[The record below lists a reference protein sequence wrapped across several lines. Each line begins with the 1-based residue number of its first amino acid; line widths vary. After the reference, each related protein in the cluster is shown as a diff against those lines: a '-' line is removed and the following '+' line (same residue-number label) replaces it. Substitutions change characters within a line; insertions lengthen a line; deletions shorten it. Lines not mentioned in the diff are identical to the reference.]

1 MIMDKI
7 GRSLEK
13 IFTFLCKPFT
23 EYLRFFVMTFFMSVI
38 IDFIGFTQ
46 FESFYKAVFIAL
58 HHYVICYILTLIICI
73 LPKSFIKW
81 YKCFVYL
88 LLSINF
94 LIDIVCVYS
103 FHFTFDQEI
112 PAILIGTNSNETLEF
127 IETFIPVELIF
138 IIVFSFIL
146 FYILNR
152 ILYIVKFNENR
163 ILNVVLLFLVIF
175 TTFIFPFVSLK
186 NFGNVSVTKIST
198 FLKATAPPDLRDY
211 LVNPKLVNTMMD
223 KPKNVVMIIGE
234 SFSKRHSS
242 LYGYDKNT
250 NPYLQKLVQDS
261 LLYVFTNIT
270 SPATKTVPVF
280 KSIMSTYKPE
290 YGENVKWYECLTVQ
304 EVLRNSGYKTYW
316 ISNQSQAG
324 FYDNIITKYASLCDI
339 TSFSGNRFTGFRKT
353 DLDEIVLDSIR
364 KYDSENDCNELN
376 FTFIHLMGS
385 HHDFKKRYPSNF
397 NKFTVDD
404 YNDKLDNQKQVLLEY
419 DNSVLYNDSIIN
431 EIIKIYDDDESII
444 IYFSDHS
451 IDLYDSRDDYI
462 GHAIPNNEKSIKAG
476 TDIPFMIYMSPEYQ
490 ENYPRSKQ
498 RIINCIKRKYSTD
511 DIIYTIMDIIGVK
524 FENNDDVVKKS
535 LFR

>member
-1 MIMDKI
+1 MIMDNIK
-7 GRSLEK
+7 RSLEN

-23 EYLRFFVMTFFMSVI
+23 EYIRFFVTAFLMSVI
-38 IDFIGFTQ
+38 VDFIGFTQ
-46 FESFYKAVFIAL
+46 FESFYKAIFIAL
-58 HHYVICYILTLIICI
+58 HHYVICYVLTLIMCI
-73 LPKSFIKW
+73 LPNILIKW
-81 YKCFVYL
+81 YKYFVYL

-127 IETFIPVELIF
+127 IETFIPVELIL
-138 IIVFSFIL
+138 IILFSFIFFCL
-146 FYILNR
+146 LNR
-152 ILYIVKFNENR
+152 ILYRVKSKENS
-163 ILNVVLLFLVIF
+163 ILNVLLLSLVLLSF
-175 TTFIFPFVSLK
+175 FIFPFVSIK

-198 FLKATAPPDLRDY
+198 FLKATAPPDLSDY
-211 LVNPKLVNTMMD
+211 YVNPKLVNRINN

-250 NPYLQKLVQDS
+250 NPYLQQLVQDS
-261 LLYVFTNIT
+261 LLYVFANIT
-270 SPATKTVPVF
+270 SPATTTVPVF

-290 YGENVKWYECLTVQ
+290 YGDTIKWYECLSIQ
-304 EVLRNSGYKTYW
+304 EVLKKSGYKTYW

-324 FYDNIITKYASLCDI
+324 LYDNIIAKYASLCDI
-339 TSFSGNRFTGFRKT
+339 TSFSGNRFKGFRKT

-364 KYDSENDCNELN
+364 KYDLKHDSNELN

-385 HHDFKKRYPSNF
+385 HHDFKKRYPSSF

-404 YNDKLDNQKQVLLEY
+404 YIDKLDSQKQALSEY

-431 EIIKIYDDDESII
+431 EIIKIYEDEESII

-451 IDLYDSRDDYI
+451 IDLYDSRDDYV
-462 GHAIPNNEKSIKAG
+462 GHAMPNNEKSIKAG
-476 TDIPFMIYMSPEYQ
+476 TEIPFIVYISHKFQTNFPEDC
-490 ENYPRSKQ
+490 E
-498 RIINCIKRKYSTD
+498 RIRNAVNKKFRTD
-511 DIIYTIMDIIGVK
+511 NMIYTIMDIIGTDFK
-524 FENNDDVVKKS
+524 NCSDVKKYS
-535 LFR
+535 LF

>member
-1 MIMDKI
+1 M
-7 GRSLEK
+7 
-13 IFTFLCKPFT
+13 
-23 EYLRFFVMTFFMSVI
+23 
-38 IDFIGFTQ
+38 
-46 FESFYKAVFIAL
+46 
-58 HHYVICYILTLIICI
+58 
-73 LPKSFIKW
+73 
-81 YKCFVYL
+81 
-88 LLSINF
+88 
-94 LIDIVCVYS
+94 
-103 FHFTFDQEI
+103 
-112 PAILIGTNSNETLEF
+112 
-127 IETFIPVELIF
+127 
-138 IIVFSFIL
+138 
-146 FYILNR
+146 
-152 ILYIVKFNENR
+152 
-163 ILNVVLLFLVIF
+163 
-175 TTFIFPFVSLK
+175 
-186 NFGNVSVTKIST
+186 
-198 FLKATAPPDLRDY
+198 
-211 LVNPKLVNTMMD
+211 
-223 KPKNVVMIIGE
+223 
-234 SFSKRHSS
+234 
-242 LYGYDKNT
+242 
-250 NPYLQKLVQDS
+250 
-261 LLYVFTNIT
+261 
-270 SPATKTVPVF
+270 
-280 KSIMSTYKPE
+280 
-290 YGENVKWYECLTVQ
+290 Q

>member
-1 MIMDKI
+1 MIMDNIK
-7 GRSLEK
+7 RSLEN

-23 EYLRFFVMTFFMSVI
+23 EYISFFVTAFFMSAIV
-38 IDFIGFTQ
+38 DFIGFTQ
-46 FESFYKAVFIAL
+46 FESFYKAIFIAL
-58 HHYVICYILTLIICI
+58 HHYVICYVLTLIMCI
-73 LPKSFIKW
+73 LPNILIKW
-81 YKCFVYL
+81 YKFFVYL

-112 PAILIGTNSNETLEF
+112 PAILIGTNSNETMEF
-127 IETFIPVELIF
+127 IETFVPIELVL

-152 ILYIVKFNENR
+152 ILCRVKFKENR
-163 ILNVVLLFLVIF
+163 ILNIVLLSLAILS
-175 TTFIFPFVSLK
+175 TFIFPFVSLK

-198 FLKATAPPDLRDY
+198 FLKATAPPDLSDY
-211 LVNPKLVNTMMD
+211 FVNPKLVNTMLD
-223 KPKNVVMIIGE
+223 KPKNVVVIIGE

-242 LYGYDKNT
+242 LYGYDKKT

-270 SPATKTVPVF
+270 SPATTTVPVF

-290 YGENVKWYECLTVQ
+290 YGDTIKWYECLSIQ
-304 EVLRNSGYKTYW
+304 EVLKKSGYKTYW

-324 FYDNIITKYASLCDI
+324 LYDNIIAKYASLCDI
-339 TSFSGNRFTGFRKT
+339 ISFSGNRFKGFRKT

-364 KYDSENDCNELN
+364 KYDLKKDSNELN

-385 HHDFKKRYPSNF
+385 HHDFKKRYPSTF
-397 NKFTVDD
+397 NKFTIDD
-404 YNDKLDNQKQVLLEY
+404 YSDKLDSQKQVLSEY

-431 EIIKIYDDDESII
+431 EIIKVYDDEESII

-462 GHAIPNNEKSIKAG
+462 GHAIPNNEKSVEAG
-476 TDIPFMIYMSPEYQ
+476 SNIPFMVYVSPKYQ
-490 ENYPRSKQ
+490 ANFPDDCE
-498 RIINCIKRKYSTD
+498 RIRKTVNKKFRTD
-511 DIIYTIMDIIGVK
+511 NMIYTIMDIIGTD
-524 FENNDDVVKKS
+524 FENCGDVEKYS
-535 LFR
+535 LF